1 MNRVLYQLS
10 YAAIYSLEF
19 RLAEISFV
27 IISNRIEFVK
37 RKFRIFLDFLGKI
50 AWVIFMRQI
59 AIFLLG
65 GTGYVGL
72 EYLWRGR
79 SHISMFVAG
88 GICFL
93 LLGRLTE
100 TKPRLPWAVRCL
112 LGAGIITVVELAAGL
127 IANRDY
133 RVWDYRQLPMNF
145 QGQVCLVYSL
155 LWIPVSF
162 GAMLLYRLIRK
173 KLLPDR

>member
-1 MNRVLYQLS
+1 MFFIKQV
-10 YAAIYSLEF
+10 AVF
-19 RLAEISFV
+19 F
-27 IISNRIEFVK
+27 
-37 RKFRIFLDFLGKI
+37 
-50 AWVIFMRQI
+50 
-59 AIFLLG
+59 LG

-93 LLGRLTE
+93 LLGKLE
-100 TKPRLPWAVRCL
+100 EVKPRIPMALRCL
-112 LGAGIITVVELAAGL
+112 VGAGIITFVELAAGL
-127 IANRDY
+127 LANRDY
-133 RVWDYRQLPMNF
+133 SVWDYRRMPFNYH
-145 QGQVCLVYSL
+145 GQICLVYSL

-173 KLLPDR
+173 KLRLQG